1 MSYRDDLQA
10 ARMRRDALA
19 REVREVRGRMNEYQT
34 LERQAEALERELD
47 QCGRDL
53 DRARSKVALPLLR
66 QVRVASPCKA
76 RWDDMTGDEHVRFCG
91 LCEKN
96 VYDLSSL
103 SAEQAESL
111 LRERGE
117 SMCVRFFRRNDGTV
131 LTSDCPVGGRKR
143 FWRRVTAGAAAGM
156 AAAGLTMAA
165 LGGQQGG
172 MVMGEIEPVMGQ
184 MVAPE
189 VEMGKVAVEPVQ
201 AVQPDVDFAD
211 PPPGDPR
218 LGQVVQGTPLPF
230 DPQDEQA
237 PAAEMGRVSVKRT
250 PRVNR

>member
-34 LERQAEALERELD
+34 LERQAQALERDLD

-53 DRARSKVALPLLR
+53 DQARRKVALPLLK
-66 QVRVASPCKA
+66 QVRVASPCKE

-91 LCEKN
+91 RCEKN

-103 SAEQAESL
+103 TAEQADSL

-117 SMCVRFFRRNDGTV
+117 SMCVRFFRRTDGTV

-143 FWRRVTAGAAAGM
+143 FWRKVTAGAAASM

-165 LGGQQGG
+165 LGGYQQGN

-184 MVAPE
+184 MVPLE
-189 VEMGKVAVEPVQ
+189 VEMGKGAVEP
-201 AVQPDVDFAD
+201 AHHMQPGVDFAD
-211 PPPGDPR
+211 PPPGDRR
-218 LGQVVQGTPLPF
+218 LRHPDAVSQ
-230 DPQDEQA
+230 DPYA
-237 PAAEMGRVSVKRT
+237 PAGRTAKPHGDR
-250 PRVNR
+250 

>member
-19 REVREVRGRMNEYQT
+19 REVREVRGRMNEYQA
-34 LERQAEALERELD
+34 LERQAQTLERELD

-53 DRARSKVALPLLR
+53 DQARRKVALPLIR
-66 QVRVASPCKA
+66 QVRVASPCKE

-91 LCEKN
+91 RCEKN

-117 SMCVRFFRRNDGTV
+117 SMCVRFFRRSDGTV
-131 LTSDCPVGGRKR
+131 LTSDCPVGGRKKL
-143 FWRRVTAGAAAGM
+143 WRRVTAGAAAGV

-165 LGGQQGG
+165 LGGHQQGG

-189 VEMGKVAVEPVQ
+189 IEMGKVAVEP
-201 AVQPDVDFAD
+201 ALVQPYVDFAD

-218 LGQVVQGTPLPF
+218 LGQMVDETAGPGDEEVLGEQMGEARMVPAPRGT
-230 DPQDEQA
+230 
-237 PAAEMGRVSVKRT
+237 R
-250 PRVNR
+250 